1 LHSLTEILTP
11 FKGARI
17 VEWFIDLSELWH
29 NTGPIEPEDHHSP
42 KGMTQWIHYNNF
54 TLWHLEDDARR
65 SDVDASE
72 IVSCK
77 RKIDKYNQQRNDAIE
92 RIDIWI
98 ENVLENAD
106 IQPDKDTEMNSET
119 PASIID
125 RMSIVCLKI
134 YHMNEEIQRDDVDK
148 EHKKVA
154 GFRLAILNEQRD
166 DLSKA
171 LDKLMLDLRQAKK
184 RHKVYR
190 QFKMYN
196 DPRFNPSIYKS
207 KKK

>member
-1 LHSLTEILTP
+1 MHSLTEIFTP

-17 VEWFIDLSELWH
+17 IEWFTDLSELWH
-29 NTGPIEPEDHHSP
+29 NTGPIEPEDHLSP
-42 KGMTQWIHYNNF
+42 KGMTHWIHYNNF

-77 RKIDKYNQQRNDAIE
+77 RKIDMYNQQRNDAIE
-92 RIDIWI
+92 RIDVWI
-98 ENVLENAD
+98 ANVLENAD
-106 IQPDKDTEMNSET
+106 IHPDEETEMNSET
-119 PASIID
+119 PGSIVD
-125 RMSIVCLKI
+125 CLSIVCLKI
-134 YHMNEEIQRDDVDK
+134 YHMSEQLHRDDVDK

-154 GFRLAILNEQRD
+154 SLRLAILNEQRD

-196 DPRFNPSIYKS
+196 DPRFNPSIYKP
-207 KKK
+207 KKD